1 MEVTAKIDL
10 ELNTNSY
17 NLETVNV
24 IDSIEE
30 TEGGEEHPYSMVIYF
45 VKPGDTLWKIA
56 KKYKSTVEDI
66 ARINNIENPDKINVG
81 MQLFIP
87 KCSNCRTQVVV

>member
-24 IDSIEE
+24 IYNIEE
-30 TEGGEEHPYSMVIYF
+30 TVGGEEHPYSMVIYF